1 MSWTSANQ
9 ISSLYSQGIS
19 IEYEQRKQLLGGG
32 LTFILSSGN
41 LFELDGTANLTEGE
55 TRYLHHDCSSN
66 GLLVLRK
73 AEISSV
79 MGKPPTPSSK

>member
-9 ISSLYSQGIS
+9 ISSVYSQGINV
-19 IEYEQRKQLLGGG
+19 EGEQRKQPMGGG

-55 TRYLHHDCSSN
+55 TRYLHHDCSIN
-66 GLLVLRK
+66 RLLVLRE
-73 AEISSV
+73 AEISR
-79 MGKPPTPSSK
+79 